1 MQRSERTILLL
12 VSSFYCFGLLFHA
25 IEASYPWMLLLTPAV
40 LLLFGSLII
49 FPSLRSGNLRLII
62 WVAAVYIATFALE
75 AVGTATGLVF
85 GAYRYGTVLGPMLF
99 DVPVIIGFNWTII
112 VMGLSSLVFSR
123 VSAWLP
129 GALLVAVGCT
139 IFDFFMEPAAIAL
152 GYWAWEGGDIP
163 LQNYAAWF
171 VIAFAAAAAW
181 RLSGIRNGHPFP
193 RWYVLIQ
200 LLFFI
205 GLQLFVI

>member
-1 MQRSERTILLL
+1 MQRRERTILLL

-25 IEASYPWMLLLTPAV
+25 IDRTYPWMLLLTPAV
-40 LLLFGSLII
+40 LLVFGVLVIY
-49 FPSLRSGNLRLII
+49 PSMQSGNRRLAI
-62 WVAAVYIATFALE
+62 WAAAVYLVTFALE
-75 AVGTATGLVF
+75 AIGTATGLVF

-123 VSAWLP
+123 ISAWLP
-129 GALLVAVGCT
+129 GALLVAAGCT
-139 IFDFFMEPAAIAL
+139 LFDFFMEPAAIAL
-152 GYWAWEGGDIP
+152 GYWTWEGGDIP

-171 VIAFAAAAAW
+171 IIAFAAASAW
-181 RLSGIRNGHPFP
+181 RFAGIRSGHPFP